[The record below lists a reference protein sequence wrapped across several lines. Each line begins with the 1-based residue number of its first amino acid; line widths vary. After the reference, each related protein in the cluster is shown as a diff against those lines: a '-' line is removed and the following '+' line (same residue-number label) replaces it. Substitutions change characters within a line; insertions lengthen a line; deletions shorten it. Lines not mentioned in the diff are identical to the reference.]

1 MFSPVTASLT
11 LAAWKIVFFS
21 SKFPVAAKKD
31 FASQK
36 PELTLQF
43 IFFDGEE
50 ALVKYGSDDNYKKT
64 PYIFTRYHI
73 IHIAL
78 IKQSSW
84 TSTDSLYGSR
94 ALAKAW
100 EKKVWQFCTLWK
112 IGFWYC
118 WLFVMVHLK
127 EYRNH
132 ARKISFKICLIF
144 FVWQTYQQ
152 NGVLGNFLDRSL
164 LNHKIYS
171 FLFLIK
177 DWHFR
182 PSWPGWRWCRAQWD
196 QSRGTILFPK
206 NGIFNWW
213 QWSMPYNY

>member
-1 MFSPVTASLT
+1 MALTTIRKHALHFHKVSYQSYCVNRTIQLDQHRLPVWIKGPGKGL
-11 LAAWKIVFFS
+11 
-21 SKFPVAAKKD
+21 
-31 FASQK
+31 
-36 PELTLQF
+36 
-43 IFFDGEE
+43 GEE
-50 ALVKYGSDDNYKKT
+50 GLKILHIVKNRFLV
-64 PYIFTRYHI
+64 
-73 IHIAL
+73 L
-78 IKQSSW
+78 
-84 TSTDSLYGSR
+84 
-94 ALAKAW
+94 LA
-100 EKKVWQFCTLWK
+100 QT
-112 IGFWYC
+112 
-118 WLFVMVHLK
+118 LFVMVHLK

-132 ARKISFKICLIF
+132 ARKISFKIYLIF
-144 FVWQTYQQ
+144 FVWQTYQH
-152 NGVLGNFLDRSL
+152 NGVGGNFLDRSL